1 MRGVVLALLLV
12 GTMVL
17 YAAEPR
23 AKVRVRFDG
32 KVIECYVPRYAEN
45 RWVTLGVTERIAS
58 TRELNEHSPYV
69 HRLELRRLQSCE
81 GADVLEAFC
90 ALEYGQGQVLFSR
103 AHEPCTP

>member
-1 MRGVVLALLLV
+1 MRWAVCGLFIIGV
-12 GTMVL
+12 VL

-23 AKVRVRFDG
+23 VRVLVRFDG
-32 KVIECYVPRYAEN
+32 KVIECYVPRSAEN

-58 TRELNEHSPYV
+58 TRELNEYSPYV
-69 HRLELRRLQSCE
+69 HRLELRQLPPCE

-90 ALEYGQGQVLFSR
+90 ALEYGRGEVLFSR